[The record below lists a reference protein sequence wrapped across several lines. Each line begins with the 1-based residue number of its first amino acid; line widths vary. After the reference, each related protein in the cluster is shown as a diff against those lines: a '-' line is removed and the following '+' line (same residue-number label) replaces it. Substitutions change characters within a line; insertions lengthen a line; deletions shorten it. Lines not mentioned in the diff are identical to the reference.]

1 MKKICL
7 LLVLLLVLTV
17 SGCNKNNVKETNT
30 NADDN
35 KQGTSVNENYEIV
48 KETYTSGKIA
58 INYPQIKN
66 LNDENKQKKINEL
79 IKAEA
84 LKIQDKYKEE
94 LDNIDLSLDYEVMYK
109 GSDIISIRYLGLAM
123 TKSAAYPI
131 NEINTTNIDLNKE
144 QVLKLSDVVNIDDN
158 FVAAFKEGK
167 YKPYIEG
174 LNLEE
179 AGALHDALDNFEGN
193 GLIDEFK
200 QPDVKF
206 YFTDNSLVVSA
217 YAIHAMGDHF
227 EMGLQFGDLGDTLLI
242 KPKK

>member
-1 MKKICL
+1 MKKIYL
-7 LLVLLLVLTV
+7 LLALLLVLTV
-17 SGCNKNNVKETNT
+17 SGCNKNNVKKTNT
-30 NADDN
+30 NAVD
-35 KQGTSVNENYEIV
+35 QSTSVNENYEIV
-48 KETYTSGKIA
+48 KEKYTSGKMMV
-58 INYPQIKN
+58 NYPQIKN

-84 LKIQDKYKEE
+84 LKIQDEYKEDM
-94 LDNIDLSLDYEVMYK
+94 DNIDLNLDYEVMHK
-109 GSDIISIRYLGLAM
+109 GSDIISVKYLGLAM
-123 TKSAAYPI
+123 LKSAAYPI
-131 NEINTTNIDLNKE
+131 NKIYTANIDLYKE

-158 FVAAFKEGK
+158 FVTTFKEGK

-200 QPDVKF
+200 QPDAKF

-227 EMGLQFGDLGDTLLI
+227 EMELKFGDLEDSLLI